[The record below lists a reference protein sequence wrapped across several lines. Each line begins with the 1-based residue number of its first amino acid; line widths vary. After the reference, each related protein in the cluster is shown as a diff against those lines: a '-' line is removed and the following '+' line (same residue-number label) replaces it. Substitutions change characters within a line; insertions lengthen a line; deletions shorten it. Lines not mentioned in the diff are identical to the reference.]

1 MTSPTAP
8 CPNCG
13 ATIEFLWSSAV
24 QTTCGYCRS
33 ILVRHDVDLERV
45 GEVGDLPPDSSPIQR
60 GTRGSW
66 TGRGFEVVGRI
77 IYQYGRGGWNEW
89 HLRFADGKGG
99 WLSDAQLEYAVSE
112 LVPEREAP
120 LTLANASRPQVGK
133 VFDFRGDRY
142 TVTTATKASYRGVE
156 GELPFEY
163 WDKAEVWFV
172 DLRTPGGKFATI
184 DYSESPPLF
193 FAGEFVPFESLRL
206 EELRTF
212 EGWPV
217 PR

>member
-1 MTSPTAP
+1 MPPTTAP

-24 QTTCGYCRS
+24 QTTCAYCRS
-33 ILVRHDVDLERV
+33 ILVRHDVDLEKV
-45 GEVGDLPPDSSPIQR
+45 GVVGDLPPDSSPIQR
-60 GTRGSW
+60 GTRGRW
-66 TGRGFEVVGRI
+66 GDRTFEVVGRI
-77 IYQYGRGGWNEW
+77 IYEYGRGGWNEW
-89 HLRFADGKGG
+89 HLRFGDGTGG
-99 WLSDAQLEYAVSE
+99 WLSDAQLEYAVST
-112 LVPEREAP
+112 LVERDAP
-120 LTLANASRPQVGK
+120 NLAPGPSRYSP
-133 VFDFRGDRY
+133 GDVVMFAGEPY
-142 TVTTATKASYRGVE
+142 TVSVVTTARYRGVE

-163 WDKAEVWFV
+163 WDKRDVTFV

-193 FAGEFVPFESLRL
+193 FAGEFVPFQSLRMV
-206 EELRTF
+206 ELRTF